1 MLQDVQIDPLKKAEA
16 TERQSAAK
24 AMEANAKA
32 EAQRTQSAAKV
43 LEAHA
48 KADAQQRSID
58 AKLAERQATADM
70 QAKAHQNKLAMEN
83 AKTRNSYLS
92 DLLER
97 RRVAAESTP
106 QAVSGRLQGLFTG
119 TA

>member
-1 MLQDVQIDPLKKAEA
+1 MNPAPQIDPLKKAEA

-24 AMEANAKA
+24 A
-32 EAQRTQSAAKV
+32 
-43 LEAHA
+43 LEVKA
-48 KADAQQRSID
+48 KADAQRTLSA
-58 AKLAERQATADM
+58 AKAFEA
-70 QAKAHQNKLAMEN
+70 QAKADAQRKAAEAKMAEKQTAADAQAKAQQGKIAMEN
-83 AKTRNSYLS
+83 AKTRNSYLA

-97 RRVAAESTP
+97 RRAAAEATP